1 MAKNHTRLLCG
12 IAALSLLAA
21 MVTGCGQNDPPAQ
34 AKPAGEIQV
43 TTQPD
48 PQQQDPVQPSYPLVT
63 EPEDPPYT
71 EPPTEPPV
79 QVVMPQYALAYS
91 GELADV
97 IFWEEQE
104 TAGSLRFSVKLS
116 GGDAALFTLLLNRSE
131 GELVVMKEN
140 GAGEKI
146 PVSFL
151 MEPMPDGLSEADQQA
166 FCLAQDQVND
176 IIASLTL
183 K

>member
-1 MAKNHTRLLCG
+1 MAKKHTKLLCG
-12 IAALSLLAA
+12 LLSLALAA
-21 MVTGCGQNDPPAQ
+21 VMVTGCGQKQPQEPSNL
-34 AKPAGEIQV
+34 AGE
-43 TTQPD
+43 TQGSTESA
-48 PQQQDPVQPSYPLVT
+48 PQLQDPIQPSYPLVT

-79 QVVMPQYALAYS
+79 QVVMPQYELAYS
-91 GELADV
+91 GEMADV

-104 TAGSLRFSVKLS
+104 AEGSLRFSVKLS
-116 GGDAALFTLLLNRSE
+116 GGDAVLFTLLLDQAE

-140 GAGEKI
+140 TAGEKI

-151 MEPMPDGLSEADQQA
+151 MEPMPEGLSEADQQI
-166 FCLAQDQVND
+166 FCLAQDQVNAV
-176 IIASLTL
+176 IASLTL

>member
-12 IAALSLLAA
+12 IVALSLVTAMAA
-21 MVTGCGQNDPPAQ
+21 GCGQNPEPS
-34 AKPAGEIQV
+34 KPAGETQI
-43 TTQPD
+43 TTQPA
-48 PQQQDPVQPSYPLVT
+48 PQEQNPVQPSYPLVT

-79 QVVMPQYALAYS
+79 KVVMPQYELTYS

-116 GGDAALFTLLLNRSE
+116 GGNAALFTLLLNQSE

-151 MEPMPDGLSEADQQA
+151 MEPMPDGLSEEDQQT

-176 IIASLTL
+176 IIASLSL

>member
-1 MAKNHTRLLCG
+1 MAKKHTRLLCG

-21 MVTGCGQNDPPAQ
+21 MVTGCGQ
-34 AKPAGEIQV
+34 KPEQSKPTGETQV
-43 TTQPD
+43 TTQPA
-48 PQQQDPVQPSYPLVT
+48 PQEQEPIQPSYPLVT

-79 QVVMPQYALAYS
+79 QVVMPQYELTYS

-116 GGDAALFTLLLNRSE
+116 GGNAALFTLLLNQSE

-151 MEPMPDGLSEADQQA
+151 MESMPDGLSEADQQA

-176 IIASLTL
+176 IIATLTL